1 MRELIVN
8 DKKIR
13 ILCEEDIRRALPM
26 KDAVEA
32 MKEAFKAVSNN
43 QVTMPTRT
51 HIDISTYNG
60 TALFMPSYSD
70 YFGKIAVKV
79 VNIFPANPKRG
90 LPSIQGIVC
99 LLDGQTGSPLAILD
113 GTFLTAL
120 RTGAASGAATDL
132 LANPNADTVAII
144 GAGVQGRTQ
153 LEATCAV
160 RPIKKVWV
168 YDIAEEVAVKF
179 AKKMSAALSIEI
191 VVTRSSRDALQY
203 ADIVC
208 TATVSSTPV
217 FDDTEIASGVHIN
230 AVGSYKPEVQEIP
243 EETVIRS
250 LLVVDHRESA
260 LQEAGDILIPIKK
273 GYIQETHIHAEL
285 GEIIA
290 GTVMGR
296 TSDKDVTLFKSVGV
310 SVQDLAAATRVLG
323 QAEIQGFGKMVQL

>member
-1 MRELIVN
+1 MGELIV
-8 DKKIR
+8 DDRKIR
-13 ILCEEDIRRALPM
+13 VLCEEDIRRALSM

-32 MKEAFKAVSNN
+32 MKEAFKAVSAG

-79 VNIFPANPKRG
+79 VNIFPANKKRG

-132 LANPNADTVAII
+132 LASPDADTVAII
-144 GAGVQGRTQ
+144 GAGVQGCMQ
-153 LEATCAV
+153 LEAMCAV
-160 RPIKKVWV
+160 RSIKKVWV
-168 YDIAEEVAVKF
+168 YDIAEDVAVKF
-179 AKKMSAALSIEI
+179 AKKMNAALSIEI

-217 FDDTEIASGVHIN
+217 FDDANIAPGVHIN
-230 AVGSYKPEVQEIP
+230 AIGSYKPEVQEIP

-250 LLVVDHRESA
+250 LLIVDHRESA

-290 GTVMGR
+290 EKVVGR
-296 TSDKDVTLFKSVGV
+296 TSDKDVTLFKSVGIA
-310 SVQDLAAATRVLG
+310 VQDLAAATRVLE
-323 QAEIQGFGKMVQL
+323 QAETQGFGKLVQL

>member
-1 MRELIVN
+1 MGELIVG

-13 ILCEEDIRRALPM
+13 VLCEEDIRRALPM
-26 KDAVEA
+26 KDAVEV
-32 MKEAFKAVSNN
+32 MKEAFKAVSTG

-51 HIDISTYNG
+51 HIDVSTYNG

-99 LLDGQTGSPLAILD
+99 LLDSQTGSPSAILD

-132 LANPNADTVAII
+132 LANPDADTVAII
-144 GAGVQGRTQ
+144 GAGVQGRMQ

-160 RPIKKVWV
+160 RPIKKAWV

-191 VVTRSSRDALQY
+191 VVTKSSHDALQY

-217 FDDTEIASGVHIN
+217 FDDTEITPGVHIN
-230 AVGSYKPEVQEIP
+230 AVGSYKPDVQEVP
-243 EETVIRS
+243 EETVVRS

-290 GTVMGR
+290 GKVIGR
-296 TSDKDVTLFKSVGV
+296 TSDKDVTLFKSVGIA
-310 SVQDLAAATRVLG
+310 VQDLAAATRAIE
-323 QAEIQGFGKMVQL
+323 QAETQGFGTMVQL

>member
-1 MRELIVN
+1 VD

-13 ILCEEDIRRALPM
+13 ILSEEDIRRALPM
-26 KDAVEA
+26 KDAIAA
-32 MKEAFKAVSNN
+32 MKEAFKAVSVG

-51 HIDISTYNG
+51 HIDISTHNG

-79 VNIFPANPKRG
+79 VNIFPANPQRG

-99 LLDGQTGSPLAILD
+99 LLDGQTGRPLAILN
-113 GTFLTAL
+113 GTFLTGL

-132 LANPNADTVAII
+132 LSRSDADTVAII
-144 GAGVQGRTQ
+144 GAGIQGCMQ
-153 LEATCAV
+153 LEAMCVV
-160 RPIKKVWV
+160 RPIKKVCV
-168 YDIAEEVAVKF
+168 YDIAEDLAIQF

-191 VVTRSSRDALQY
+191 VVARSSRDALKY

-217 FDDTEIASGVHIN
+217 FDDTEIVPGVHIN

-243 EETVIRS
+243 EKTVIRS
-250 LLVVDHRESA
+250 LLIVDHRESA
-260 LQEAGDILIPIKK
+260 LQEAGDLLIPIKK
-273 GYIQETHIHAEL
+273 GYMQETHIRAEL

-290 GTVMGR
+290 GKVIGR
-296 TSDKDVTLFKSVGV
+296 TSDKDVTLFKSVGIA
-310 SVQDLAAATRVLG
+310 VQDLAAATRVLE